1 MFCVSYFA
9 QVEEGWSDKEYQG
22 PSPFSGYSTQHSGRF
37 QAQLRPLN
45 LYFVGFSG
53 QRSND
58 ESFVGSYAE
67 GISHQG
73 GFQVNNTDRED
84 RGEAS
89 GAGEG
94 MEVEFTQPDLDAS
107 AALMKSLFTQ
117 KEIDAAMGTTSAA
130 PTSFRMKFYTK
141 LPESDKWEFANEC
154 A

>member
-1 MFCVSYFA
+1 LWDSPAKDQTMKAS
-9 QVEEGWSDKEYQG
+9 SDPAPKE
-22 PSPFSGYSTQHSGRF
+22 SPTKEAFKINS
-37 QAQLRPLN
+37 
-45 LYFVGFSG
+45 
-53 QRSND
+53 
-58 ESFVGSYAE
+58 
-67 GISHQG
+67 
-73 GFQVNNTDRED
+73 TDRED